1 MIKINKNTMDIEV
14 THGDTATFSF
24 SVKNKDTGKSFLNSG
39 DTITFTLKE
48 QNTGA
53 VILQKVIT
61 EFEDGLVIVPI
72 TAEEVTTNL
81 SPETTYVYDLV
92 LTRSDGTVDTLNPT
106 DKFFSYFTVKRGVL
120 NG

>member
-14 THGDTATFSF
+14 TAGDTGTFSF
-24 SVKNKDTGKSFLNSG
+24 SVKSKDTGRSFLNDG
-39 DTITFTLKE
+39 DTVTFTLKE

-53 VILQKVIT
+53 VVYQQIIT
-61 EFEDGLVIVPI
+61 EFEDGLVVVPI
-72 TAEEVTTNL
+72 PATKTAELT
-81 SPETTYVYDLV
+81 PELTYVYDLV

-106 DKFFSYFTVKRGVL
+106 DKFFSYFIVKRGVL

>member
-14 THGDTATFSF
+14 TSGDTGTFSF
-24 SVKNKDTGKSFLNSG
+24 SVKNKDTGKSFLNEG

-48 QNTGA
+48 QNTGT

-61 EFEDGLVIVPI
+61 EFDDGLVVVPI
-72 TAEEVTTNL
+72 SASETANL
-81 SPETTYVYDLV
+81 TPELTYVYDLV

-106 DKFFSYFTVKRGVL
+106 DKFFSYFTVKRGVM